1 MKTSQKQKIGV
12 ELSQLNIE
20 EGKVMLRRCFYC
32 KGLSN
37 FNLGSLTGGG
47 KLVGLASLDI
57 CQNCGSPAYFVVAN
71 QNRRDEILDR
81 YPKLDVDPDEELPEA
96 VKVAFREAMKALN
109 EEIWNG
115 CLPMC
120 RRALEEAMEDLGA
133 DGRDLF
139 TQIDDLETKRKIT
152 PELKEWAHEGRLGG
166 KLAAHGMKEKKWADK
181 QDAEEV
187 LEFCRWFFRY
197 VYVLPKQLAERK
209 AKVGRENAQQDPQA
223 TA

>member
-1 MKTSQKQKIGV
+1 MTSKKKEISV
-12 ELSQLNIE
+12 ELSRLNIE
-20 EGKVMLRRCFYC
+20 GGKVMLRRCFYC

-37 FNLGSLTGGG
+37 FNIGTGNSGG
-47 KLVGLASLDI
+47 KLNGIVSLDT
-57 CQNCGSPAYFVVAN
+57 CQNCGTPAYFVISSGLEEDN
-71 QNRRDEILDR
+71 ILDR
-81 YPKLDVDPDEELPEA
+81 YPKLELDPDEELPEG

-115 CLPMC
+115 CVTMC
-120 RRALEEAMEDLGA
+120 RRALEEATEDLGA
-133 DGRDLF
+133 EGRDLF

-166 KLAAHGMKEKKWADK
+166 KLGAHGTKQKKWADK
-181 QDAEEV
+181 EDAEEV

-209 AKVGRENAQQDPQA
+209 AKVGGENVQQDPQA

>member
-1 MKTSQKQKIGV
+1 
-12 ELSQLNIE
+12 
-20 EGKVMLRRCFYC
+20 MLRRCFYC

-37 FNLGSLTGGG
+37 FDLSEVTSGG
-47 KLVGLASLDI
+47 KLVGMVSLDR
-57 CQNCGSPAYFVVAN
+57 CQNCGTPAYFVTPNHKQRA
-71 QNRRDEILDR
+71 EILDR
-81 YPKLDVDPDEELPEA
+81 YPKLEVDPDEELPEE

-115 CLPMC
+115 CVTMC
-120 RRALEEAMEDLGA
+120 RRALEEAMGNLGA
-133 DGRDLF
+133 EGRDLF

-166 KLAAHGMKEKKWADK
+166 KLGAHGMKQKKWADK
-181 QDAEEV
+181 EDAEEV

-209 AKVGRENAQQDPQA
+209 AKVGGENVQQDPQA
-223 TA
+223 MA

>member
-1 MKTSQKQKIGV
+1 
-12 ELSQLNIE
+12 
-20 EGKVMLRRCFYC
+20 MLRRCFYC

-37 FNLGSLTGGG
+37 FNVSAVTGGG
-47 KLVGLASLDI
+47 KLVGFVSLDT
-57 CQNCGSPAYFVVAN
+57 CQNCGTPAYFVVPHTT
-71 QNRRDEILDR
+71 QREKILDR
-81 YPKLDVDPDEELPEA
+81 YPKLEVDPDEELPEQ

-115 CLPMC
+115 CVTMC
-120 RRALEEAMEDLGA
+120 RRALEEATEDLGA
-133 DGRDLF
+133 EGRDLF

-166 KLAAHGMKEKKWADK
+166 KLGAHGMKQKKWAD
-181 QDAEEV
+181 QDDAEEV

-209 AKVGRENAQQDPQA
+209 AKMGGGNVPQDPQA

>member
-1 MKTSQKQKIGV
+1 MTSKKKEISV
-12 ELSQLNIE
+12 ELSRLNIE

-37 FNLGSLTGGG
+37 FNLSEVTSGG
-47 KLVGLASLDI
+47 KLVGAVSLDT
-57 CQNCGSPAYFVVAN
+57 CQNCGTPAYFVVPHTN
-71 QNRRDEILDR
+71 EREKILDR
-81 YPKLDVDPDEELPEA
+81 YPKLEVDPDEELPEQ

-115 CLPMC
+115 CVTMC
-120 RRALEEAMEDLGA
+120 RRALEEATEDLGA
-133 DGRDLF
+133 EGRDLF

-166 KLAAHGMKEKKWADK
+166 KLGAHGMKQKKWAD
-181 QDAEEV
+181 QDDAEEV

-209 AKVGRENAQQDPQA
+209 AKMGGGNVPQDPQA

>member
-1 MKTSQKQKIGV
+1 MTSKKKEISV
-12 ELSQLNIE
+12 ELSRLNIE

-37 FNLGSLTGGG
+37 FNLSAPTSGG
-47 KLVGLASLDI
+47 KLDGVVSLDR
-57 CQNCGSPAYFVVAN
+57 CQNCGTPAYFVVPN
-71 QNRRDEILDR
+71 QNQREKILDR
-81 YPKLDVDPDEELPEA
+81 YPKLEVDPDEELPEE

-115 CLPMC
+115 CVTMC
-120 RRALEEAMEDLGA
+120 RRALEEATEDLGA
-133 DGRDLF
+133 EGRDLF

-166 KLAAHGMKEKKWADK
+166 KLGAHGMKQKKWADK
-181 QDAEEV
+181 EDAEEV

-209 AKVGRENAQQDPQA
+209 AKVGGENVQQAPQA
-223 TA
+223 TT

>member
-1 MKTSQKQKIGV
+1 MTSKKKEISV
-12 ELSQLNIE
+12 ELSRLNIE
-20 EGKVMLRRCFYC
+20 EGEVMLRRCFYC

-37 FNLGSLTGGG
+37 FSLGGLTGGG
-47 KLVGLASLDI
+47 KLVGLASLDV
-57 CQNCGSPAYFVVAN
+57 CQNCGSPAYFVTPPN
-71 QNRRDEILDR
+71 QRENILDR
-81 YPKLDVDPDEELPEA
+81 YPKLEVDSDEELPEE

-115 CLPMC
+115 CVTMC
-120 RRALEEAMEDLGA
+120 RRALEEATGDLGA
-133 DGRDLF
+133 EGKDLF

-152 PELKEWAHEGRLGG
+152 PELKEWAHEARLGG
-166 KLAAHGMKEKKWADK
+166 KLGAHGMKQKKWADK
-181 QDAEEV
+181 EDAEEV

-209 AKVGRENAQQDPQA
+209 AKVRGENVQQDPQA

>member
-1 MKTSQKQKIGV
+1 MTSKKKKISV
-12 ELSQLNIE
+12 ELSRLNIE
-20 EGKVMLRRCFYC
+20 EGEVMLRRCFYC

-37 FNLGSLTGGG
+37 FNLGELSRGG
-47 KLVGLASLDI
+47 KLVGHVSLDR
-57 CQNCGSPAYFVVAN
+57 CQNCGTPAYFAVPDAN
-71 QNRRDEILDR
+71 NRENISDR
-81 YPKLDVDPDEELPEA
+81 YPRLEVDPDEELPEE

-115 CLPMC
+115 CVTMC
-120 RRALEEAMEDLGA
+120 RRALEEATENLGA
-133 DGRDLF
+133 EGRDLF

-152 PELKEWAHEGRLGG
+152 PELKEWAHEARLGG
-166 KLAAHGMKEKKWADK
+166 KLGAHGMKQKKWAD
-181 QDAEEV
+181 QNDAEEV

-209 AKVGRENAQQDPQA
+209 AKVGGENVQQNPQA

>member
-1 MKTSQKQKIGV
+1 MTSKKKEISV
-12 ELSQLNIE
+12 ELSRLNIE
-20 EGKVMLRRCFYC
+20 EGEVMLRRCFYC

-37 FNLGSLTGGG
+37 FNLSALTGGG
-47 KLVGLASLDI
+47 KLVGVASLDT
-57 CQNCGSPAYFVVAN
+57 CQNCGTPAYFVVSN
-71 QNRRDEILDR
+71 QNQRENILDR
-81 YPKLDVDPDEELPEA
+81 YPKLEVDPDEELPEE

-115 CLPMC
+115 CVTMC
-120 RRALEEAMEDLGA
+120 RRALEEATENLGA
-133 DGRDLF
+133 EGRDLF

-166 KLAAHGMKEKKWADK
+166 KLGAHGMKQKKWADK
-181 QDAEEV
+181 EDAEEV

-209 AKVGRENAQQDPQA
+209 AKVGGENVRQDPQA

>member
-1 MKTSQKQKIGV
+1 
-12 ELSQLNIE
+12 
-20 EGKVMLRRCFYC
+20 MLRRCFYC

-37 FNLGSLTGGG
+37 FNLMAVTGGG
-47 KLVGLASLDI
+47 KLVGVASLDT
-57 CQNCGSPAYFVVAN
+57 CQNCGTPAYFVVPN
-71 QNRRDEILDR
+71 LKERENILDR
-81 YPKLDVDPDEELPEA
+81 YPKLEVDPDEELPEE

-115 CLPMC
+115 CVTMC
-120 RRALEEAMEDLGA
+120 RRALEEATEDLGA
-133 DGRDLF
+133 EGRDLF

-166 KLAAHGMKEKKWADK
+166 KLGAHGMKQKKWADK
-181 QDAEEV
+181 EDAEEV

-209 AKVGRENAQQDPQA
+209 AKVGGENVQQDPQA